1 MGLSQCRQANI
12 TVILANEALNTMEV
26 IARCHFLHSLGFLN
40 SMGELPIWIANSRF
54 RVIAFWGV
62 EKPRVE
68 TILRAARVHA
78 EIPNGNYSGL

>member
-12 TVILANEALNTMEV
+12 TVILANEALNTMKV
-26 IARCHFLHSLGFLN
+26 IFCTLGFLN

-54 RVIAFWGV
+54 RVMAFWGV